1 MISIKYK
8 IKRIKCDW
16 SSLYL
21 ASLFFVV
28 LNAPSLKAFMPSM
41 GINVAPLFLMLLYA
55 IVKGNSGLDK
65 ARKLYIL
72 LLTMFFALLFL
83 SGLFHGVKSFSY
95 IFLLKYLVV
104 WVSMVVSALLVTKK
118 SVEYFLFIVV
128 FFGVIMAFLVLRKS
142 GDISDLNYLQIG
154 HPIAISL
161 IVTSVFF
168 FKSQVSF
175 FKLILLLFIGYLFL
189 ALMSLY
195 GRSPILFPIIVLV
208 LLPILKVFW
217 DNKFLFLVVISFVF
231 ISGRIVANLILFSLP
246 EHISNRVLRMIEN
259 PGDEPRFELW
269 GRALDYIYLNP
280 FGYGL
285 ESSWHLLGYTPHNFI
300 LEVLLSSGI
309 VGLVPYLVLL
319 MIWFY
324 LGLKSLNCGAFA
336 VAIFGAS
343 LYYFLRFQVGGAI
356 GSSYDFFI
364 LILLTISYSG
374 FSRKEC
380 VGS

>member
-1 MISIKYK
+1 M
-8 IKRIKCDW
+8 
-16 SSLYL
+16 
-21 ASLFFVV
+21 
-28 LNAPSLKAFMPSM
+28 
-41 GINVAPLFLMLLYA
+41 
-55 IVKGNSGLDK
+55 
-65 ARKLYIL
+65 
-72 LLTMFFALLFL
+72 
-83 SGLFHGVKSFSY
+83 
-95 IFLLKYLVV
+95 
-104 WVSMVVSALLVTKK
+104 
-118 SVEYFLFIVV
+118 
-128 FFGVIMAFLVLRKS
+128 
-142 GDISDLNYLQIG
+142 
-154 HPIAISL
+154 
-161 IVTSVFF
+161 
-168 FKSQVSF
+168 
-175 FKLILLLFIGYLFL
+175 
-189 ALMSLY
+189 
-195 GRSPILFPIIVLV
+195 
-208 LLPILKVFW
+208 
-217 DNKFLFLVVISFVF
+217 VISFVF

-343 LYYFLRFQVGGAI
+343 LYYFCVFKLEGRLGVRMIFY
-356 GSSYDFFI
+356 SYTFNDI
-364 LILLTISYSG
+364 LQW